1 LTSGPTIDL
10 NEPFDR
16 IDVSQAKELIDS
28 KRLKVIDVREH
39 SEYVEGHIPGV
50 ELAPL
55 AEFLADPEKHA
66 DRDGL
71 IFVCAMGQRSAV
83 AAEMAAALGHT
94 EIYNLEGG
102 TIAWGEAGLPI
113 DK

>member
-1 LTSGPTIDL
+1 MNSGQNIDL

-16 IDVSQAKELIDS
+16 IDVNQAKELMDS
-28 KRLKVIDVREH
+28 RDLKVIDVREP

-55 AEFLADPEKHA
+55 AEFLADPERYA

-71 IFVCAMGQRSAV
+71 IFVCAVGQRSSV
-83 AAEMAAALGHT
+83 ASEMAAALGHT

-102 TIAWGEAGLPI
+102 TIAWAEAGLPI
-113 DK
+113 EK

>member
-1 LTSGPTIDL
+1 MTSGQNIDL

-16 IDVSQAKELIDS
+16 IDVTQAKELMDS
-28 KRLKVIDVREH
+28 RDLKVIDVREH

-55 AEFLADPEKHA
+55 AEFLAAPEKHA
-66 DRDGL
+66 DQDGL
-71 IFVCAMGQRSAV
+71 IFVCAVGQRSAV

-94 EIYNLEGG
+94 ELYNLEGG
-102 TIAWGEAGLPI
+102 TIAWAEAGLPI
-113 DK
+113 EK